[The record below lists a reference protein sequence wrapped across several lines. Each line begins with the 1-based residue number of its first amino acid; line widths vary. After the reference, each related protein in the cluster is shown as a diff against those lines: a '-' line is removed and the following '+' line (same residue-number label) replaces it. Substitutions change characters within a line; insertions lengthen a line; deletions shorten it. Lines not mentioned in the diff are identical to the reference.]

1 LPKFE
6 RSEQRQR
13 IERPHRMPDLRP
25 AVDLSARRSPSE
37 TIGLSAA
44 GAAIWTGTRP
54 LPHRQAA
61 PLGQAGA
68 T

>member
-1 LPKFE
+1 
-6 RSEQRQR
+6 
-13 IERPHRMPDLRP
+13 MPDLRP